1 MLIPTIRMWPKADDG
16 ELLYLKPHGKIEATA
31 GLIVW
36 LESGPSPGYYQILE
50 GVLTASSLLRNASAT
65 ELFGGPKALLPGGKY
80 AGLGFE
86 HFHLLLD
93 LTEHEIKLFPQDDA
107 IMEVIGEFHLHNPHQ
122 KPEPRSL

>member
-1 MLIPTIRMWPKADDG
+1 MITPTIRMWPTEDG
-16 ELLYLKPHGKIEATA
+16 APLYLKPHGPIEPQA

-65 ELFGGPKALLPGGKY
+65 ELFGGPGALLQGGKY
-80 AGLGFE
+80 VGFGFE

-93 LTEHEIKLFPQDDA
+93 LTEHEIKLFPKDDA
-107 IMEVIGEFHLHNPHQ
+107 IMRVVGEFHLQSTSRKGSYP
-122 KPEPRSL
+122 